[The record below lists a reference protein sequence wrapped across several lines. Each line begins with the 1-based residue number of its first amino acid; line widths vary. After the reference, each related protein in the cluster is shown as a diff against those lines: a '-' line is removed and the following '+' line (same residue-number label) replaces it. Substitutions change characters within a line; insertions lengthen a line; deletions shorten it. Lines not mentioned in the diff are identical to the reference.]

1 MGEVSSG
8 PEPSGI
14 SSENEINIDDIVA
27 FLADGDLTKKDY
39 IYWNVTLD
47 EAGKYAEIQSR
58 KVLFRESVIT
68 FLTGSKDNQKTP
80 EEISKIVKEKRKRWL
95 QQKTLQ

>member
-1 MGEVSSG
+1 MGKCNSR

-14 SSENEINIDDIVA
+14 SSDNEINFDDIVA

-47 EAGKYAEIQSR
+47 EAERYAKIQSR
-58 KVLFRESVIT
+58 KVLFREAVIT
-68 FLTGSKDNQKTP
+68 FLTGSKETQRTP
-80 EEISKIVKEKRKRWL
+80 EEISKIVEEKKKQWL
-95 QQKTLQ
+95 QLKSFQ

>member
-1 MGEVSSG
+1 MGKCNSG
-8 PEPSGI
+8 PEQSGI

-47 EAGKYAEIQSR
+47 EAEKYAKIQSR
-58 KVLFRESVIT
+58 KVLFREAVIT
-68 FLTGSKDNQKTP
+68 FLTGNKDNQRTP
-80 EEISKIVKEKRKRWL
+80 EEISKIVEEKKERWL
-95 QQKTLQ
+95 QLKGSQ